1 MGAGTPIDIDTSKR
15 FIRVIDER
23 ADGFVEFEF
32 AIGEPE
38 LYVELVMSNP
48 AFKEFRQEQMAE
60 MLPPRPDE
68 GPDFA
73 SDEFRV
79 SWLKGGGLDAIKEL
93 ASKKETK

>member
-1 MGAGTPIDIDTSKR
+1 MGAGTPINIDTSKR

-23 ADGFVEFEF
+23 DDGFVEFEF

-38 LYVELVMSNP
+38 LFVELIMPTPV
-48 AFKEFRQEQMAE
+48 FEEFSEEQMAE
-60 MLPPRPDE
+60 LLPPRPDE